1 MTRGVNQGRLVTV
14 LDGLEAR
21 AEADPTDVY
30 LAQLVRFARAIQ
42 AQHPDAYAQ
51 AMIEST
57 GERARPADHPRAT
70 DPDQGDWLMAI
81 NTTPPTAHDY
91 ERTIHQYR
99 QHIEQLE
106 AVVEAVLA
114 AADRWAAPGHR
125 GGCCCMANSREIRDL
140 LDITEHLDTEKDGLS

>member
-1 MTRGVNQGRLVTV
+1 MKKRLEPGWVRISDLREAV

-30 LAQLVRFARAIQ
+30 LARLVRFARAIQ

-57 GERARPADHPRAT
+57 GERARPAAHPRAT

-99 QHIEQLE
+99 QHIEKLE
-106 AVVEAVLA
+106 AVVEAALT
-114 AADRWAAPGHR
+114 AADRWDADSTSCR
-125 GGCCCMANSREIRDL
+125 VGCCCTANAQEIQDA
-140 LDITEHLDTEKDGLS
+140 LDT